1 MMRAWGYRPRSS
13 HEKGV
18 IHRDLKSA
26 NIKVAPD
33 EKAKALDFG
42 LAKAFEGAQADP
54 TSRTHPR

>member
-1 MMRAWGYRPRSS
+1 MGAA